1 MNAVAK
7 IQELLGG
14 EGVTGPLHDERD
26 IVRLIRRGVP
36 TQAVDHFL
44 TAARLSFNA
53 LDPQILNRRTFKRR
67 QKSAQPLDQAE
78 SDRLLRVV
86 GVVAAAEETFG
97 NSEKAHIWLNRDN
110 RALAGETP
118 LAMPDTDQGARAVE
132 ALLGRIGHGLA
143 A

>member
-14 EGVTGPLHDERD
+14 EGVTGPLHNERD

-78 SDRLLRVV
+78 SDRLLRIV
-86 GVVAAAEETFG
+86 GIVAAAEETFG
-97 NSEKAHIWLNRDN
+97 NSDKAHLWLNREN
-110 RALAGETP
+110 HALDGETP
-118 LAMPDTDQGARAVE
+118 LTMADTDQGARAVE
-132 ALLGRIGHGLA
+132 ALLGRIAHGIA